1 MIAIFFITVSTFGQT
16 TEVEK
21 ILEARY
27 PSAIV
32 VEQSTSGG
40 WYNILYNY
48 GTANVKAGACN
59 LNGKEVIPPNKYS
72 SVNKYGNETDGYYYA
87 VKIGDKEGAC
97 DLTGKEIIP
106 PNKYSSVS
114 FSQNGEYGGFF
125 VKIGDKEGLCDLT
138 GKEIIPCQYEGVC
151 IMYRG
156 TIHLKKNGEYV
167 ETGIKIDKGSL
178 YSDYNSTN
186 NYQNSQPQ
194 KNIDSGLKLYGS
206 WSISYEN
213 VKLEGKIENTKPEN
227 WVSGTPLLKVIMR
240 TTPYNGTG
248 ELTGHLYCQNQISQI
263 KGGYIRTIDE
273 KNITYTKPP
282 VGTYYV
288 ILGLYEYNNGDY
300 VLVDYLTFNGT
311 RTYYAETSTNNN
323 NYQPSQSV
331 QKDYSFL
338 KSQYYYWEGQVKNYY
353 QLLGSETDASLR
365 MTYLS
370 GYKQAQAQM
379 QQIRPQAAH
388 VIQQSAF
395 EFAQPP
401 SNPGK

>member
-1 MIAIFFITVSTFGQT
+1 MSTFGQT

-27 PSAIV
+27 PSTIV

-48 GTANVKAGACN
+48 GTANVKAGACD

-72 SVNKYGNETDGYYYA
+72 SVNKYGNEREGYYYI
-87 VKIGDKEGAC
+87 VKIGDKEGIC
-97 DLTGKEIIP
+97 DFTGKEIIS
-106 PNKYSSVS
+106 PNKYSSVGYEY
-114 FSQNGEYGGFF
+114 NDGEYGYFL
-125 VKIGDKEGLCDLT
+125 VEIGDKKGICDFT
-138 GKEIIPCQYEGVC
+138 GKEILPCQYEGVYV
-151 IMYRG
+151 MNRG

-167 ETGIKIDKGSL
+167 ETGIKIDKGLLS
-178 YSDYNSTN
+178 SDNNSIN

-194 KNIDSGLKLYGS
+194 KDIDSGLKLDGS
-206 WSISYEN
+206 WSIIYEN
-213 VKLEGKIENTKPEN
+213 VKLEGKIENNKPET
-227 WVSGTPLLKVIMR
+227 WFSGTPLLKVIMR
-240 TTPYNGTG
+240 TTPYNGSG
-248 ELTGHLYCQNQISQI
+248 ELTGHLYCQYQTDQIQGGKIITISQS
-263 KGGYIRTIDE
+263 
-273 KNITYTKPP
+273 NIPYTTPP
-282 VGTYYV
+282 AGTYYV
-288 ILGLYEYNNGDY
+288 ILGLYEYHSGNY
-300 VLVDYLTFNGT
+300 ILVNYLTFNGT
-311 RTYYAETSTNNN
+311 RTYYSSTTNNN
-323 NYQPSQSV
+323 YYQSV
-331 QKDYSFL
+331 QQDYSYL
-338 KSQYYYWEGQVKNYY
+338 ISQYQYWENIARDYY
-353 QLLGSETDASLR
+353 QKLGYETDASLR